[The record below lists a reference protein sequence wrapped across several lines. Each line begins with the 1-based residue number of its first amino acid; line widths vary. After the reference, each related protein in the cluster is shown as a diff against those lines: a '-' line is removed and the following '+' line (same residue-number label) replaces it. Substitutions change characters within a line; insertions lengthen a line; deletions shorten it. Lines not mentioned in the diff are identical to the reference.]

1 MSNKWKDWKSKN
13 PEREAKVWDVIN
25 PYIENVS
32 DEVYNKRMDI
42 CKSCEFLFKPT
53 SQCKKCGCLMHLKS
67 KLPNATCPIGKW

>member
-42 CKSCEFLFKPT
+42 CKSCEFFFKPT

-67 KLPNATCPIGKW
+67 KLPHATCPIGKW

>member
-1 MSNKWKDWKSKN
+1 MSKWNQWKEKN
-13 PEREAKVWDVIN
+13 PDREAKVWDVVN

-67 KLPNATCPIGKW
+67 KLPHATCPIGKW